1 MVQFFCF
8 VFLIP
13 IFMQTITVPFN
24 MSQKMSF
31 NAKYFGSNKLN
42 LRNKIN
48 KNYSSRFH
56 RSLQHYLLQ
65 TKN

>member
-1 MVQFFCF
+1 
-8 VFLIP
+8 
-13 IFMQTITVPFN
+13 MQTITVPFN
-24 MSQKMSF
+24 MSQKISL
-31 NAKYFGSNKLN
+31 NAEYFGSNKLN

-48 KNYSSRFH
+48 KNYSSRFR